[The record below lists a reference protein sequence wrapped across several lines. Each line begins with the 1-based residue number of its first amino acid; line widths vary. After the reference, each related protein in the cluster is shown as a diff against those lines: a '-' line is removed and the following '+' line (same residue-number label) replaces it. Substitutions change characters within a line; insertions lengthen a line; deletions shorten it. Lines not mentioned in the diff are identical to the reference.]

1 MTHGKKLDNKK
12 ERRIKM
18 KAIEELVVIKP
29 LHLHIQEFLDRA
41 EARYTSDE
49 EHNLFS
55 FNMENNGMSINVY
68 ILYNEEGEWMRCH
81 MSLPVRVPEEKRE
94 AVLWKINK
102 FNYDNPGVC
111 MSIDTNDGE
120 VVAVMLVNTDDGAI
134 NDKIINAMIFSCY
147 RALDACIPDIMCIIY
162 QRPENILLQ
171 MANSNSV
178 AGEVN

>member
-1 MTHGKKLDNKK
+1 
-12 ERRIKM
+12 M
-18 KAIEELVVIKP
+18 KTVEELIVVKP
-29 LHLHIQEFLDRA
+29 LRLHIQEFLDRA
-41 EARYTSDE
+41 EAKYSSDE

-55 FNMENNGMSINVY
+55 FTMENNGMGINVY
-68 ILYNEEGEWMRCH
+68 IVYNEEGSWIRCH
-81 MSLPVRVPEEKRE
+81 MLLPVRIPEEKMD

-111 MSIDTNDGE
+111 MSMDTNDGE

-134 NDKIINAMIFSCY
+134 NDKVINAMIFSCY
-147 RALDACIPDIMCIIY
+147 NALDACIPDIMCIVY

-171 MANSNSV
+171 MTNEKNV